1 MQLGYLLLVTAS
13 GSMAAAV
20 PWEIYY
26 VEAAL
31 GELWDEPFPVLS
43 AAAEAYHSGVALR
56 APNGSML
63 VYEFDAAYGVAS
75 AVVPTPTSDGSGL
88 VWRNRGI
95 VMEYTGFTDGL
106 NRSSYWQRANFL
118 GTMPEEL
125 VSPLVSWVKDVY
137 NSSGTPGQD
146 WSPIGG
152 NPYLYYSPFDVV
164 DPQTGTM
171 RVRSQTC
178 NDFSFD
184 VVSRLQSMG
193 VFLNPLI
200 PNKKSRCGKF
210 PRCIRM
216 TLDLFWQ
223 CDVAGCCALQR
234 DSLQH
239 RADSDGGRHRRG
251 IAPILGCHLYD
262 PPRSKERS
270 CVARCCT
277 AGAGAAG
284 AQSRVCPQQWAEP
297 EGDPNRTL
305 CKMGV

>member
-20 PWEIYY
+20 PWEVYY

-125 VSPLVSWVKDVY
+125 VSPLVSWVKDLQFI
-137 NSSGTPGQD
+137 GHARPRLEPD
-146 WSPIGG
+146 W
-152 NPYLYYSPFDVV
+152 
-164 DPQTGTM
+164 
-171 RVRSQTC
+171 
-178 NDFSFD
+178 
-184 VVSRLQSMG
+184 
-193 VFLNPLI
+193 
-200 PNKKSRCGKF
+200 
-210 PRCIRM
+210 
-216 TLDLFWQ
+216 WQ
-223 CDVAGCCALQR
+223 PVPVLL
-234 DSLQH
+234 S
-239 RADSDGGRHRRG
+239 
-251 IAPILGCHLYD
+251 
-262 PPRSKERS
+262 
-270 CVARCCT
+270 V
-277 AGAGAAG
+277 
-284 AQSRVCPQQWAEP
+284 
-297 EGDPNRTL
+297 
-305 CKMGV
+305 